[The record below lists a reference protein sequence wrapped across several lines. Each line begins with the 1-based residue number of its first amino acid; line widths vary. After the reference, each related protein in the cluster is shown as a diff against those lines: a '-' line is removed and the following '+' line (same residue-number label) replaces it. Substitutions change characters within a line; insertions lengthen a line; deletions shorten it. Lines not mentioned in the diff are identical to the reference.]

1 MDSLLGASPP
11 PPPNTLGPDEME
23 NRRGRT
29 APSACTPRTHPVC
42 VGVCVCVFGVCVC
55 VRARVRYCGEC
66 AARTWQPAQSTHS
79 DAGRPEGIRAS
90 MRSAAMY
97 THRYAHSSIRWWA
110 RQTSMRYSRGGRAAG
125 KSRSTSMPDR
135 PTWQAASQHKRIRE
149 KLPGRAQ
156 GREWT
161 DRL

>member
-11 PPPNTLGPDEME
+11 TPPKTLGPDEME

-79 DAGRPEGIRAS
+79 DAGRPEAIRAS

-97 THRYAHSSIRWWA
+97 THRYAHIFYSVVGKADLHEVLERWA
-110 RQTSMRYSRGGRAAG
+110 CGR
-125 KSRSTSMPDR
+125 KV
-135 PTWQAASQHKRIRE
+135 SQH
-149 KLPGRAQ
+149 LHA
-156 GREWT
+156 
-161 DRL
+161 